1 MANEKKTV
9 REPSF
14 ILALIPI
21 VAMIG
26 FMLYCF
32 RGHSESGY
40 HDAHLPLVMSI
51 VVACIVGHFCGHDF
65 KDMLAGMI
73 ERLAA
78 SMEAVLILATVG
90 FLVTSFMLSGELPA
104 IRGWLRRTVR
114 PAWLEKLQT
123 LGGHV
128 RTTLGGWLRAQLKLM
143 GVTFTILTLGFVVLR
158 IAYAP
163 LWALV
168 VALVDALP
176 VLGTGTVLVP
186 WAVICFLQGEGARAI
201 GLLGVYAVVTLS
213 RSMLEPKLVGRHL
226 GLDPLVTLMALY
238 VGYKLWGVG
247 GMIFAPLLAVTI
259 MQVTPGRERGD
270 TPEIP

>member
-1 MANEKKTV
+1 MKKKEAEQNAVAAEEQKELTPEEQQAARKAKFLKEI
-9 REPSF
+9 REW
-14 ILALIPI
+14 
-21 VAMIG
+21 
-26 FMLYCF
+26 
-32 RGHSESGY
+32 
-40 HDAHLPLVMSI
+40 
-51 VVACIVGHFCGHDF
+51 VV
-65 KDMLAGMI
+65 
-73 ERLAA
+73 
-78 SMEAVLILATVG
+78 
-90 FLVTSFMLSGELPA
+90 
-104 IRGWLRRTVR
+104 
-114 PAWLEKLQT
+114 
-123 LGGHV
+123 
-128 RTTLGGWLRAQLKLM
+128 
-143 GVTFTILTLGFVVLR
+143 
-158 IAYAP
+158 
-163 LWALV
+163 ALV